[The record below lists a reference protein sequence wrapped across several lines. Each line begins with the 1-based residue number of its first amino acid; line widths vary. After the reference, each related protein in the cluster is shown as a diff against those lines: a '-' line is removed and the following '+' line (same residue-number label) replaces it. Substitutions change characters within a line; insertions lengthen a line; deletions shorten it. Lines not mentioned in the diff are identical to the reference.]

1 MSRHPVTI
9 AALHDDYRRGIS
21 RPSDIIE
28 SWLALPAATRATP
41 VWISTVAPEALRARG
56 AMLDAELAT
65 NPTDALNKPLFG
77 TLYAAKD
84 NIDVAGLPTTAV
96 SITEP
101 ALPSGDRYE

>member
-1 MSRHPVTI
+1 
-9 AALHDDYRRGIS
+9 
-21 RPSDIIE
+21 
-28 SWLALPAATRATP
+28 
-41 VWISTVAPEALRARG
+41 
-56 AMLDAELAT
+56 MLDAELAT

-84 NIDVAGLPTTAV
+84 NIDVAGLPTTAL